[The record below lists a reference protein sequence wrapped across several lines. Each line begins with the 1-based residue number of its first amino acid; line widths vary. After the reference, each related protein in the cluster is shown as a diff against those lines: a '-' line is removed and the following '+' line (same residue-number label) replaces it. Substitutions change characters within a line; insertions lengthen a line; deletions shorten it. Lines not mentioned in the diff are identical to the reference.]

1 MEEISNECE
10 NSKFIIDEIV
20 RFAREKVPVD
30 YLYSTRCQ
38 ESSYAVQSK
47 CYELDLPFC
56 PIINS
61 GIGIDALQHYFT
73 IVKVTENFSFI
84 IDLTYLQFN
93 KETYPVQINGKEVNI
108 ISPKKYLSEKNF
120 NELLNNGYILL
131 TKENLAE
138 YMNAFI
144 LSLEPYINI
153 DLNEVL
159 NKVEK
164 LLAVSYVTFCRTD
177 NFTFNNNKDKNI
189 KSL

>member
-1 MEEISNECE
+1 MEEISNEYE

-47 CYELDLPFC
+47 CYELDLTFC

-93 KETYPVQINGKEVNI
+93 KETYPVQINGEEVNI
-108 ISPKKYLSEKNF
+108 ISPKKYLSDKNF

-153 DLNEVL
+153 DLNEIL

-164 LLAVSYVTFCRTD
+164 LLDISYVTFCRTD
-177 NFTFNNNKDKNI
+177 NFMLDNNSDKTI
-189 KSL
+189 KIL